1 MLKVILYY
9 IIITVG
15 PEPRARKPHDR
26 RFQGIRLQVGSS
38 LAPEIEKKM
47 MRK

>member
-15 PEPRARKPHDR
+15 PEPRAAS
-26 RFQGIRLQVGSS
+26 VGSHDG
-38 LAPEIEKKM
+38 
-47 MRK
+47 RKWVI